1 MAPPLA
7 HRTLSV
13 KNRCQLSK
21 EPFASH
27 SADPPAVD
35 EQLFDA
41 ARTGDVARLG
51 ALLDEYPEKRDA
63 RNEPYEWTL
72 LHVAAHN
79 GHLLAVDLLLT
90 RGLDVNSRETGDNTG
105 AMHWA
110 AAAGHVDIVR
120 RLADAGGD
128 VVGQGD
134 DHELE
139 VIGWATCWDG
149 CDDAAH
155 RAVVDELLT
164 RGARHH
170 IFSAIAMNL
179 ADEVRGIVATDP
191 AAVDQR
197 MSVNENR
204 QLPLHFAARKNR
216 PDMVAL
222 LFELGADPA
231 ATDGYGAPAAVYAAT
246 PEIDRRVIEIL
257 GQHGTVDLFIALAL
271 DDQTTAARLLR
282 EKPGIIEAGGATSG
296 ALHLLAKRGNA
307 SAVNW
312 LLDRGVD
319 PSVLWS
325 HWDAEVTPLHLA
337 ALHGHAEV
345 VRLLLEAGADPTI
358 RDSKHDGNAMDWAE
372 HAERAEIVDILVKSA
387 RTSGESRQA

>member
-1 MAPPLA
+1 M
-7 HRTLSV
+7 SE
-13 KNRCQLSK
+13 

-27 SADPPAVD
+27 ESPAVD

-41 ARTGDVARLG
+41 ALNGDVARLG
-51 ALLDEYPEKRDA
+51 ALLDEYPDKRDA

-79 GHLLAVDLLLT
+79 GHLDAVDLLLT
-90 RGLDVNSRETGDNTG
+90 RGLDVNSRETGDNTS

-110 AAAGHVDIVR
+110 AAAGHVDIVK

-179 ADEVRGIVATDP
+179 ADEVRGIVAADP
-191 AAVDQR
+191 AAVGQR

-246 PEIDRRVIEIL
+246 PEVDRRVLAML
-257 GQHGTVDLFIALAL
+257 GGKGPADLFIALAL

-282 EKPGIIEAGGATSG
+282 ENPGIIKVGGASAGT
-296 ALHLLAKRGNA
+296 LHLLAKRGNVR
-307 SAVNW
+307 AVRW
-312 LLDRGVD
+312 LLDRNAD
-319 PSVLWS
+319 PSAVWS
-325 HWDAEVTPLHLA
+325 HWDADVTPLHLA

-345 VRLLLEAGADPTI
+345 VRLLLQVGADPGI

-372 HAERAEIVDILVKSA
+372 HAERAEIVDVLANFA
-387 RTSGESRQA
+387 RT